1 MPSETLSDRFRRH
14 FPVPPLPLQT
24 AFSVRLC
31 RCRAVEWAVGW
42 A

>member
-1 MPSETLSDRFRRH
+1 MPSETSFDRFRRH
-14 FPVPPLPLQT
+14 FHTPPLPLQT

-31 RCRAVEWAVGW
+31 RCRAVGRAEGW